1 MCPVT
6 ARQALENAE
15 GAWPSD
21 RVIVAGQSLGGL
33 AAAQVSLLRPDV
45 AGTGIAQS
53 GSYWYGA
60 DRAPGTGTGT
70 LLRQIAS
77 LPADAR
83 TETGGRV
90 IIQVGAEEGAMI
102 DGSER
107 LAALLEGTPALLAHQ
122 MFRGGHD
129 YAWWRHGLSHALDLL
144 EAEAQAPT
152 APR

>member
-15 GAWPSD
+15 GAWPSV

-53 GSYWYGA
+53 GSYWYAA

-90 IIQVGAEEGAMI
+90 IIQVGA
-102 DGSER
+102 ER